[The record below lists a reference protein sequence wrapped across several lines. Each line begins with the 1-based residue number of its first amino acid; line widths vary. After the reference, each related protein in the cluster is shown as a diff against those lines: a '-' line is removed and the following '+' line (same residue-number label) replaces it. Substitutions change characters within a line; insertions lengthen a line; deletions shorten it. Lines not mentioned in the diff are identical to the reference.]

1 MRQFCN
7 GGNGP
12 KGLIPFT
19 TGRVAVAAIGVLIL
33 GLVTASSGMTFECR
47 YGVPESAEAA
57 TDIIESPDGSFLV
70 VGTVFDSSAILW
82 LSNMDGLVMKIDSAG
97 APVWTRRYGNTS
109 WVDAITSAV
118 ADGDEFVMTGI
129 KNDDLYGGQVWF
141 LKIDQDGDVLAER
154 CYGGDR
160 FKVDMGSGVIPVRS
174 QGYFIVGT
182 TKSFT
187 PDQKGDVWLLRLDE
201 QGDTIWTRTYNLGN
215 DDGGTSIASL
225 PDGRFI
231 ITVNTCTGYRGGV
244 PLGFATC
251 LIVDSA
257 GNVVDSTVFRLGEHT
272 TLAEVSATRDGG
284 AILTG
289 ASSLWSNFPNRQ
301 VLIAK
306 LAPAGETLWT
316 RLYGATNRY
325 NGGFDI
331 IERADRGYY
340 VAAYSQTYQTPEMD
354 FDNWWLL
361 RLDANGDTVWTRWW
375 GGPKNDDPLAICP
388 VVDGG
393 IILAGLRDGNSNWF
407 QSLRIGNMDI
417 YVIKTDSTGAVSIAE
432 PNAGLPP
439 LVGLKPS
446 HPNPFS
452 NKTTISFVVRQR
464 CQIELRVVA
473 VSGREVARFVSEEL
487 PAGEHDIVLDASGL
501 PSGTYFCFL
510 KSGDCRQQRKLT
522 VVR

>member
-1 MRQFCN
+1 ME
-7 GGNGP
+7 GMVPGA
-12 KGLIPFT
+12 LTTST
-19 TGRVAVAAIGVLIL
+19 TGRVVVTTIGVLFL
-33 GLVTASSGMTFECR
+33 GFVTAGLGMTFER
-47 YGVPESAEAA
+47 QYGVPESAEAA
-57 TDIIESPDGSFLV
+57 TDIVQTTDGSFLI

-82 LSNMDGLVMKIDSAG
+82 LSNMDGLVMKIDSTG
-97 APVWTRRYGNTS
+97 EPVWTKRFGNTS
-109 WVDAITSAV
+109 WVDAITSVV

-154 CYGGDR
+154 SYGGDR
-160 FKVDMGSGVIPVRS
+160 FKLDMGSEIIPAAG
-174 QGYFIVGT
+174 QGYFIIGT

-201 QGDTIWTRTYNLGN
+201 EGDTLWTRTYNLGN
-215 DDGGTSIASL
+215 DDGGTSIA
-225 PDGRFI
+225 PFTDDRFI

-257 GNVVDSTVFRLGEHT
+257 GNVIDSTVFRLGEHT
-272 TLAEVSATRDGG
+272 TLAGVSATRDGG

-306 LAPAGETLWT
+306 LAPTGDTVWT
-316 RLYGATNRY
+316 KLYGATNRY

-331 IERADRGYY
+331 IERADGGYY
-340 VAAYSQTYQTPEMD
+340 VATYSQTYQTPEMN

-361 RLDANGDTVWTRWW
+361 RLDANGDTIWSRWW
-375 GGPKNDDPLAICP
+375 GGPKNDDPLAISSTA
-388 VVDGG
+388 DGG

-417 YVIKTDSTGAVSIAE
+417 YVIKADSAGIVPITEKNTGTPPPFRLN
-432 PNAGLPP
+432 PNHL
-439 LVGLKPS
+439 
-446 HPNPFS
+446 NPIPA
-452 NKTTISFVVRQR
+452 KRTISLSLVIRQR
-464 CQIELRVVA
+464 CRILLRILA
-473 VSGREVARFVSEEL
+473 VSGKEVAKFVSEEL
-487 PAGEHDIVLDASGL
+487 PAGEWEITLDASGL
-501 PSGTYFCFL
+501 PTGTYFCL
-510 KSGDCRQQRKLT
+510 IQGGGYKQQQKIT
-522 VVR
+522 VIR